1 MIPVG
6 QRVRGVDQDI
16 TGVVVRYDVGS
27 KVVVLDDDRDEWA
40 EDGEEGVL
48 VFRMSDVAVIR

>member
-1 MIPVG
+1 MIGVG
-6 QRVRGVDQDI
+6 QHVRVVDQDI

-27 KVVVLDDDRDEWA
+27 KVVVLDDDRDDWA

-48 VFRMSDVAVIR
+48 VFRMSELEVIR

>member
-6 QRVRGVDQDI
+6 QRVRVVDQDI